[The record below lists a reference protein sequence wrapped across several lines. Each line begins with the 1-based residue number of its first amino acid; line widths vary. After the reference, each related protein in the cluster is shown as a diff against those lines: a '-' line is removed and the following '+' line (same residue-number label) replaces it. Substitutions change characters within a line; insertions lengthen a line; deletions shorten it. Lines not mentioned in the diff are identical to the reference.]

1 MKKIVITYVISFVV
15 AMVVWLL
22 TLYFVSTAHI
32 SPWNHN
38 VEPLNGMVYWKMAIA
53 FSAFISL
60 YPTAL
65 FGLARKSQ
73 QTWDKIHEFEER
85 LQLTNTI
92 RGLDKLMDDI
102 VVYRNSAACFSIQ
115 HMRGANKVAYATKIK
130 IETILNVV
138 YGNNSGHTF

>member
-1 MKKIVITYVISFVV
+1 
-15 AMVVWLL
+15 
-22 TLYFVSTAHI
+22 
-32 SPWNHN
+32 
-38 VEPLNGMVYWKMAIA
+38 MAIA